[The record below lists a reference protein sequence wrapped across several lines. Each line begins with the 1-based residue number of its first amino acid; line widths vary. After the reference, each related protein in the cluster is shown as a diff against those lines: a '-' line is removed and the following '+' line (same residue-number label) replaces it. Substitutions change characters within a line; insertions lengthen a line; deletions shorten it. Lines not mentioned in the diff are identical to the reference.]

1 MIYVSGKKKRQK
13 KKEKKKKRSLKH
25 TEALEAVG
33 TAVSREGV
41 WGNVVMMKLLLGKLQ
56 FV

>member
-1 MIYVSGKKKRQK
+1 MFL
-13 KKEKKKKRSLKH
+13 KKKKKARKKKASPKH

-33 TAVSREGV
+33 TGGSREGV
-41 WGNVVMMKLLLGKLQ
+41 WGYVVMMKLFLGKLQ